1 MGKNI
6 DKYKEIESELNFG
19 AYSEEIPK
27 ISIVIPTYNRDHLLK
42 EALISALNQDT
53 SEIYEIIVVEDLPE
67 KDSKIERLIKEI
79 NNPKIIL
86 YKNKKNLGLFGNWNR
101 CLELART
108 EWICMLHDDDILFP
122 NYISTIYKTIN
133 ENKNADFIFYKPL
146 VIDLRNQSVADVNI
160 ESKED
165 IEVKKVLSQFFMR
178 GDELTGI
185 VGICFKKSIATKIDG
200 FKEEMYPSSDWEFF
214 YRYSKEGNIYK
225 YENFPIALYRFGEN
239 ESLKPKT
246 IEGFVYKD
254 FEIKNYI
261 MKDLNFR
268 YKNMIKDYLK
278 IMTLKHVD
286 TLERKHPG
294 VLDKKQIIK
303 DLNLDYNFFN
313 KLNYRVYK
321 TYLAILEAKNKWKI
335 HLR

>member
-6 DKYKEIESELNFG
+6 DRYKEIKSELIFG
-19 AYSEEIPK
+19 KYSEEIPK

-42 EALISALNQDT
+42 EALMSALNQDT
-53 SEIYEIIVVEDLPE
+53 SEIYEIIVVEDSPE
-67 KDSKIERLIKEI
+67 EDSKIERLIKEI

-146 VIDLRNQSVADVNI
+146 VIDLRNQSVADINI

-185 VGICFKKSIATKIDG
+185 VGICFKKSIAIKIDG

-239 ESLKPKT
+239 ESLKPQT
-246 IEGFVYKD
+246 IEGFIYKD

-268 YKNMIKDYLK
+268 YKNMIKGYLK

-321 TYLAILEAKNKWKI
+321 TYLAVLEAKNKWKI

>member
-6 DKYKEIESELNFG
+6 DKYKEIESELIFG
-19 AYSEEIPK
+19 SYSEEIPK
-27 ISIVIPTYNRDHLLK
+27 VSIVIPTYNRDHLLK
-42 EALISALNQDT
+42 EALISALNQ
-53 SEIYEIIVVEDLPE
+53 EGEKAYEIIVVEDSPE
-67 KDSKIERLIKEI
+67 KNSKIEKLIKEI

-108 EWICMLHDDDILFP
+108 EWICMLHDDDILFS
-122 NYISTIYKTIN
+122 NYISTVYKTMN
-133 ENKNADFIFYKPL
+133 ENENADFIFYKPL
-146 VIDLRNQSVADVNI
+146 VIDLREQSINNVCM
-160 ESKED
+160 ESPKN

-185 VGICFKKSIATKIDG
+185 VGICFKKSIAINIDG

-214 YRYSKEGNIYK
+214 YRYSKEGKIYK

-246 IEGFVYKD
+246 IEGFIYKD

-261 MKDLNFR
+261 VKDLKLK
-268 YKNMIKDYLK
+268 YKNIIDGYLK
-278 IMTLKHVD
+278 ITTLKHID
-286 TLERKHPG
+286 TLEKKHPG
-294 VLDKKQIIK
+294 ILNKKQIIK
-303 DLNLDYNFFN
+303 DLKLNYNFFD
-313 KLNYRVYK
+313 KLNYRIYK
-321 TYLAILEAKNKWKI
+321 IYLAILEAKNKWKM
-335 HLR
+335 HLK